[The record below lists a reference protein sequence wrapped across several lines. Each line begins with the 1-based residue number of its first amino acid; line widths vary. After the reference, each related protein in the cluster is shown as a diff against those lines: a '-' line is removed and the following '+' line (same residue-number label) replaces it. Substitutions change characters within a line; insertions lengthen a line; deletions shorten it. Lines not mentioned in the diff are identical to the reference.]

1 MQWASQGRRGV
12 EVDGGVDDVMGGEV
26 AEAAGFPS
34 LATLP

>member
-26 AEAAGFPS
+26 AEAA
-34 LATLP
+34 